1 MQISYQISTI
11 ENGHIITK
19 TFPMDGVK
27 FLQTTLN
34 NEQLESM
41 GAILDSVFT
50 QLGWPSTLS
59 LPPNGGG
66 GGEED
71 RDEPPA
77 RQRKRKR
84 RNRKR
89 VRNWRKPNVVTH

>member
-19 TFPMDGVK
+19 TFPMDGIK

-34 NEQLESM
+34 DEQLESM
-41 GAILDSVFT
+41 GLILDSVFT
-50 QLGWPSTLS
+50 QLGWPSTLTA
-59 LPPNGGG
+59 PPNGGG

-71 RDEPPA
+71 DEPPT

-89 VRNWRKPNVVTH
+89 VRNWRKPDAVTH